1 MANITW
7 VTEKGSLGVFP
18 SNAPLN
24 LAVQAQS
31 TITGM
36 TLQYMLLNG
45 QLPIGTD
52 GNSLTIDSDG
62 VISGTPSIVA
72 TETIYTFTV
81 RAFDIA
87 GNISDRVFSMSVYS
101 LQNVSITTPEGI
113 LVVTEDSVYVDYQL
127 IVSNPITSNVYRM
140 SISSGTLPPGLQISE
155 LGRITGYPLPPI
167 TVTGIPSV
175 SKTSSFTV
183 QLISDLGYDT
193 KSYSIVVSNHN
204 SVNPPYTRKPVI
216 LNNKPL
222 RLPIDPFDPYYGYY
236 TDSTN
241 TIPTIQSDNYFS
253 FKIIGYNFDSDPIKY
268 LYSVLP
274 DGLVGNPTTGWITG
288 TPSITDNSITSYTFI
303 VTVVKANNPAIMS
316 ISQTYNLIIANNLVQ
331 DVQWVTTSNLGNIF
345 NGSASELYVE
355 ASSSYDLTYRL
366 LSGSLPPN
374 LTLLD
379 NGRITGVVPFQADR
393 NGLLFEGDS
402 VSFTFTVSAYNQ
414 QFPVISNTREF
425 TVTVYQKY
433 NNPVEN
439 VYFKASP
446 NVEGRQ
452 IIQSLLTDD
461 TLIPPEYLYRPD
473 DTNFGK
479 ADSVKYVH
487 IYGIESANIQTYLNA
502 THYNHYYRKILLGE
516 LKTAVA
522 RNDNGD
528 IIYEVVYSQI
538 IDPLVRPD
546 GITLPQSIIWPT
558 KISLDEGP
566 WFTSVNDINISSS
579 HVYTSYDYG
588 STRTLYPASIVN
600 MRNELIA
607 NMNHSDSQD
616 LLPKWMTSQQADGTT
631 LGFVN
636 AWVICYTLPGYS
648 ATIKDN
654 INNNWTYKLNM
665 IDFSIDRFLVDKSAT
680 YNYNTNLLLPSW
692 TEIPSNTP
700 TPDPKDTYDIA
711 VLFQQKTILP
721 KNIDY

>member
-101 LQNVSITTPEGI
+101 LQNVSITTPNGI

-127 IVSNPITSNVYRM
+127 NVSNPITSNVYRIT
-140 SISSGTLPPGLQISE
+140 ISSGTLPPGLEISD

-167 TVTGIPSV
+167 TVTGLPSI
-175 SKTSSFTV
+175 SETSSFVV

-204 SVNPPYTRKPVI
+204 SVNPLYTRKPVI

-222 RLPIDPFDPYYGYY
+222 RLPIDPADPYYGYY
-236 TDSTN
+236 TNSTN
-241 TIPTIQSDNYFS
+241 TISTIQSDNYFS

-274 DGLVGNPTTGWITG
+274 DGLVGNQTTGWITG
-288 TPSITDNSITSYTFI
+288 TPSITDNSITSYTFT

-316 ISQTYNLIIANNLVQ
+316 KPETYNLIITNNMVQ
-331 DVQWVTTSNLGNIF
+331 DVQWVTDSNLGNIY
-345 NGSASELYVE
+345 NGTISQLYIE
-355 ASSSYDLTYRL
+355 ASSSYSLTYRL
-366 LSGSLPPN
+366 ISGSLPPN

-379 NGRITGVVPFQADR
+379 NGKITGIVPFQADR

-402 VSFTFTVSAYNQ
+402 VSFTFTISAYNQ

-433 NNPVEN
+433 SNPIEN

-461 TLIPPEYLYRPD
+461 TLIPPEYLYRSD

-546 GITLPQSIIWPT
+546 GVTLPQSIIWPT
-558 KISLDEGP
+558 KIPLDEGP

-648 ATIKDN
+648 TTIKDN

-680 YNYNTNLLLPSW
+680 YNYNTNLSLPSW